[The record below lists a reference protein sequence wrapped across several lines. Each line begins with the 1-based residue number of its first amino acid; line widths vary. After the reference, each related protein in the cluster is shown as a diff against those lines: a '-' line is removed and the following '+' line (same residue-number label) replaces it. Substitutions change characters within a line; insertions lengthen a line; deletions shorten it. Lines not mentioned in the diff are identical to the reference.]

1 MSNVY
6 GLDLGTGN
14 IKIITKQGDKLL
26 NERNLIAI
34 AGKTQL
40 FSFGDNAYEMY
51 EKAPANI
58 EVSYPMVNG
67 VISDLRN
74 MQLLLK
80 CFLDK
85 ISKNGVKGSSY
96 FVAVPKE
103 ITEVEKRSFFDVVKT
118 PYIKPKN
125 ILMVEKAVADAAGLG
140 LDVVNSKGIMIVNI
154 GADTT
159 EISVVSLGGVI
170 LSNLMKIGGK
180 KIDESIRVAIRKY
193 HSLNV
198 GEKTAELL
206 KIELGYALEPEAI
219 SAPVY
224 GVNLGKG
231 LPVEVNIDAKFVS
244 EAMQSNLHS
253 ICDEIKN
260 TIESTPPE
268 LASDIIQDGLYITGG
283 SSNIRK
289 LDQFINRELGFK
301 VNVTTEPSETVV
313 KGLGRIMKEKNLARL
328 AYSLKELKE
337 QYNG

>member
-1 MSNVY
+1 MSNTY

-14 IKIITKQGDKLL
+14 IKIYAKQGDKLL
-26 NERNLIAI
+26 NEKNIIAI
-34 AGKTQL
+34 SGKTQL

-74 MQLLLK
+74 MQTLLK

-85 ISKNGVKGSSY
+85 MSSGNIKGSS
-96 FVAVPKE
+96 FLVAVPKE
-103 ITEVEKRSFFDVVKT
+103 ITEVEKRSFFDVLKT
-118 PYIKPKN
+118 QYIKPKQV
-125 ILMVEKAVADAAGLG
+125 LMVEKPVADAAGLG
-140 LDVVNSKGIMIVNI
+140 LDVINSKGIMIVNI

-159 EISVVSLGGVI
+159 EISVISLGGIV

-180 KIDESIRVAIRKY
+180 KLDESIRAAIRKN
-193 HSLNV
+193 HSLNI

-206 KIELGYALEPEAI
+206 KKELSFAMSPESV

-231 LPVEVNIDAKFVS
+231 LPVEVNISAEVVSDAI
-244 EAMQSNLHS
+244 QSNLHS

-268 LASDIIQDGLYITGG
+268 LASDIIKDGLYITGG
-283 SSNIRK
+283 SSNIRN
-289 LDQFINRELGFK
+289 LDSFINRELGFR
-301 VNVTTEPSETVV
+301 VNVTEEPSETVV
-313 KGLGRIMKEKNLARL
+313 KGLGRIMKEKGLERL
-328 AYSLKELKE
+328 AYSLNELKE
-337 QYNG
+337 QYS

>member
-14 IKIITKQGDKLL
+14 IKIYLKQGDKLL

-34 AGKTQL
+34 SGKTQL
-40 FSFGDNAYEMY
+40 FSYGDNAYEMY

-80 CFLDK
+80 CFLEK
-85 ISKNGVKGSSY
+85 ISKKGNIKGAS
-96 FVAVPKE
+96 FLVAVPKE

-118 PYIKPKN
+118 AHIKPRN
-125 ILMVEKAVADAAGLG
+125 ILMVEKPVADAAGLG
-140 LDVVNSKGIMIVNI
+140 LDVINSKGIMIVNI

-159 EISVVSLGGVI
+159 EISVISLGGIV
-170 LSNLMKIGGK
+170 LSTLMKIGGK
-180 KIDESIRVAIRKY
+180 KLDESIRAAIRKN

-206 KIELGYALEPEAI
+206 KIELGYAMAPEDI

-231 LPVEVNIDAKFVS
+231 LPVEVNISASLIS
-244 EAMQSNLHS
+244 EAIQGNLHS

-260 TIESTPPE
+260 AIESTPPE
-268 LASDIIQDGLYITGG
+268 LASDIIREGLYITGG
-283 SSNIRK
+283 SSNIRN
-289 LDQFINRELGFK
+289 LDIFINRELGFK
-301 VNVTTEPSETVV
+301 VNVTDEPADTVV
-313 KGLGRIMKEKNLARL
+313 KGLSRIMKEKELARL

-337 QYNG
+337 QYN